1 MRSRNSSPRC
11 EVLVYAPA
19 GDQGPV
25 SGVDLPHAA
34 GPYAEMFR
42 LDIDTPFG
50 WTSLVNS
57 FAISWQRRSWL
68 VKRFEGK
75 RTIRVSFGLAWKS
88 RCASRWRGNR
98 PKRSPESGARGVRK
112 DR

>member
-1 MRSRNSSPRC
+1 MPSDEKPEFFSQMRSVSIR
-11 EVLVYAPA
+11 PA

-25 SGVDLPHAA
+25 SGVDLPHVA
-34 GPYAEMFR
+34 GPHAEMFR

-88 RCASRWRGNR
+88 R
-98 PKRSPESGARGVRK
+98 
-112 DR
+112 